1 MKVNNPIRFARRQ
14 PVVFGIGAIALITIA
29 TGAFL
34 KQIHTHQHQ
43 AEIALRGSQVMPFN
57 LDATTHIFQPLA
69 DGGLQTVVADNQTD
83 ATQIKLIQ
91 EHLKAES
98 HKFGV
103 GDFSDPSAIH
113 GNKMPGLRELKN
125 GYQEIEVEYA
135 AISNGATLRYTTQR
149 ADLVSAVHN
158 WFKAQRSDHAHHA
171 E

>member
-1 MKVNNPIRFARRQ
+1 MKIHNPIRFARRQ
-14 PVVFGIGAIALITIA
+14 PVVFGLGAISLIVIA
-29 TGAFL
+29 TGVFL

-69 DGGLQTVVADNQTD
+69 DGGLQTVVADNLTD

-91 EHLKAES
+91 EHLKEES
-98 HKFGV
+98 QKFGI

-113 GNKMPGLRELKN
+113 GNKMPGLRELKD
-125 GYQEIEVEYA
+125 GYQEIDVEYA

-149 ADLVSAVHN
+149 ADLVSAIHT
-158 WFKAQRSDHAHHA
+158 WFEAQRSDHAHHA